1 MEATWVTKFPLSS
14 AALTNYPPPITASLP
29 ISRRTLFR
37 SSESRHWVSYG
48 IHSVTHYPLPKLTR
62 RLFLPSVSG
71 IWDAITGGDKA
82 REAVL
87 AVRRGMLLFRQ
98 GDVVGSLAE
107 FDKAI
112 ELDPRQKACRKFES
126 LWILVLLP
134 FLMDELGVSFQICG
148 KGDYL
153 FTIWTE
159 RRTRVN
165 KLLQTIECGIR
176 SYAIRFEE
184 GAEQFRLDVA
194 MNPND
199 TEESIWCF
207 LCEAQLFGVHEA
219 RKQFLEVG
227 RDPRPVMREA
237 YNMFRDGGDP
247 EKLHFPMA
255 ARMSTSTPLY
265 TLDFTMNARKKQ
277 IQLSSIWLQLASL
290 YMGKNLMTIW
300 LLLLKFTVNV
310 EIGALTKRVKNKEE
324 SAHALIQVL
333 CLSSVH
339 HDVIPELS
347 NWSQGKIG

>member
-112 ELDPRQKACRKFES
+112 ELDPRQKAYMWQRGLS
-126 LWILVLLP
+126 LY
-134 FLMDELGVSFQICG
+134 
-148 KGDYL
+148 YL
-153 FTIWTE
+153 D
-159 RRTRVN
+159 
-165 KLLQTIECGIR
+165 
-176 SYAIRFEE
+176 RFEE

-247 EKLHFPMA
+247 EKVFNIYPVFTSYPLGIVHSGLQLHFPMA